1 MTQNSVDHCT
11 IFRVEIIHVTWLRC
25 SNNITV
31 IWSKANA
38 KNCKIFDS
46 ELLWFQTSA
55 PKNGHHKS
63 SQKFHEMKPNLTAVI
78 FIKFHFIDF
87 SWNYFLC
94 VCRVVFEIIFFISIS
109 PKNHFS
115 RIPLWSSEKIKLPK
129 NGKVIFSSFFKSYIP
144 LFSHIG
150 SISQIIGQVRPHFLF
165 NYWNNLF

>member
-1 MTQNSVDHCT
+1 MQKIARFST
-11 IFRVEIIHVTWLRC
+11 
-25 SNNITV
+25 
-31 IWSKANA
+31 AN
-38 KNCKIFDS
+38 FF
-46 ELLWFQTSA
+46 WFQTSA
-55 PKNGHHKS
+55 KKMGTNKS
-63 SQKFHEMKPNLTAVI
+63 SQKFHEMKPNLTTVI
-78 FIKFHFIDF
+78 LIKFHFIDF